1 MYDFEREISIEK
13 ILEEQYKN
21 ELDSLIFLM
30 IELILNCTLNSY
42 NRIV

>member
-21 ELDSLIFLM
+21 ELDSLIFLSM
-30 IELILNCTLNSY
+30 VTLAILIY
-42 NRIV
+42 N